1 MNKSPSPDK
10 QLDALKVMPHSVE
23 AEQAVLGGLMLDNNA
38 WETVSEI
45 LIEEDFYRIE
55 HRVIFRAF
63 SALSNRDAPF
73 DVLTLSDSL
82 KQQNQ
87 LSDVKGEAY
96 LFELAKNTPSAANI
110 LAYADIVRERSVLRQ
125 LVTAANEIASNAF
138 RTEGRTAQEL
148 LDYAEQTV
156 FKISEQGGEAQGGG
170 PQNINTVM
178 AHALDNIQTRF
189 DAKGA
194 LLGLSTGFKDLDA
207 KTSGL
212 QEGELVIVAA
222 RPSMGKTTFAM
233 NIAESAAL
241 DLARNNNNKAVLVFS
256 MEMPAEQLVM
266 RMIASLGRIE
276 LQRLRTGRLR
286 DEDWPRITS
295 TVSMFSQSKLLID
308 DSAGLTPSE
317 VRARARR
324 VAREYGG
331 VALIVIDYLQLMQVP
346 GYTNNRVAEVS
357 EISRSLKALA
367 KELKVP
373 VIALSQLNRSLETRP
388 DKRPVMSDIR
398 ESGSIEQD
406 ADLILF
412 IYRDEVYNENT
423 QDKNI
428 AEVIIGKQR
437 NGPIGKSRLRFDGH
451 FTKFDNL
458 DEYHYTGGEEH

>member
-1 MNKSPSPDK
+1 MSDTK
-10 QLDALKVMPHSVE
+10 LDSLKVMPHSIE

-38 WETVSEI
+38 WDSVVEI
-45 LIEEDFYRIE
+45 LGEEDFYRSE

-63 SALSNRDAPF
+63 LSLSNRDAPF

-87 LSDVKGEAY
+87 LNDVKGEAY

-125 LVTAANEIASNAF
+125 LVTAANEIANNAF

-148 LDYAEQTV
+148 LDQAEQTV
-156 FKISEQGGEAQGGG
+156 FKISEQGGDAHGGG

-189 DAKGA
+189 DSKGA
-194 LLGLSTGFKDLDA
+194 LLGLSSGFKDLDD

-212 QEGELVIVAA
+212 QEGELVIIAA
-222 RPSMGKTTFAM
+222 RPSMGKTSFAM

-241 DLARNNNNKAVLVFS
+241 TLAQQNNNKAVLVFS

-266 RMIASLGRIE
+266 RMISSLGRIE

-308 DSAGLTPSE
+308 DSAGLSPSE

-324 VAREYGG
+324 VARDYGG
-331 VALIVIDYLQLMQVP
+331 IALIVIDYLQLMQVP
-346 GYTNNRVAEVS
+346 GMLNNRVAEVS

-423 QDKNI
+423 QDRNV

-451 FTKFDNL
+451 FTRFDNL
-458 DEYHYTGGEEH
+458 DEYHYQGGEEH

>member
-1 MNKSPSPDK
+1 MNKSSSPDK
-10 QLDALKVMPHSVE
+10 QLDALKVMPHSIE
-23 AEQAVLGGLMLDNNA
+23 AEQAVLGGLMLDNDA
-38 WETVSEI
+38 WEGVSE
-45 LIEEDFYRIE
+45 LVTEEDFYRLE

-63 SALSNRDAPF
+63 SSLSNRDAPF

-87 LSDVKGEAY
+87 LAEVKGEAY

-125 LVTAANEIASNAF
+125 LVSAANEIASNAF

-148 LDYAEQTV
+148 LDYAEQKV
-156 FKISEQGGEAQGGG
+156 FQISEQGESQSSG
-170 PQNINTVM
+170 PQNINMVM

-189 DAKGA
+189 DSKGA
-194 LLGLSTGFKDLDA
+194 LLGLSTGFKDLDS

-241 DLARNNNNKAVLVFS
+241 DLARNNSNKAVLVFS

-308 DSAGLTPSE
+308 DSAGLSPTD
-317 VRARARR
+317 VRTRARR

-331 VALIVIDYLQLMQVP
+331 LALIVIDYLQLMQIP
-346 GYTNNRVAEVS
+346 GRGDNRVAEVS

-373 VIALSQLNRSLETRP
+373 VIALSQLNRSLENRP
-388 DKRPVMSDIR
+388 NKRPVMSDIR

-423 QDKNI
+423 QEKNI

-437 NGPIGKSRLRFDGH
+437 NGPIGTSRLRFDGH